1 MLRAGVIAFALLV
14 ACTAPAPTTAVPT
27 PSPTREPG
35 TFAVTALLDL
45 SGSRGPRGDAQR
57 TAMQQWIDA
66 QRGTPRLRVRIVD
79 VAGSDARLLVELK
92 RSADA
97 GEADAFVVGVPA
109 TVDDAL
115 ASVIALVKRPVLFT
129 MPIAAPPDGEA
140 ARWMFGLAPA
150 PDAVARALVDALPS
164 RSTPAV
170 IVSNGTLASGREEL
184 ALATTFR
191 ADARPMPFVLSAA
204 PEVRDTFS
212 QRSKPF
218 FTGSTALFFAGPAS
232 SYLDPQRI
240 VPSADPAVPG
250 LVLLSY
256 LTDATDASRLGDA
269 APGVRWPGLRR
280 PTVSGVGTHAA
291 TATDALA
298 LLAASAD
305 AAGDPER
312 TRARIEGGTFAG
324 IATTYAF
331 SASHHLGVDPRE
343 IALLAWQGGRVVIA
357 R

>member
-1 MLRAGVIAFALLV
+1 
-14 ACTAPAPTTAVPT
+14 
-27 PSPTREPG
+27 
-35 TFAVTALLDL
+35 
-45 SGSRGPRGDAQR
+45 
-57 TAMQQWIDA
+57 MQQWIDA
-66 QRGTPRLRVRIVD
+66 QRGTPRLRLRIVD

-92 RSADA
+92 RAADA
-97 GEADAFVVGVPA
+97 GDTDAFVVGVPA

-115 ASVIALVKRPVLFT
+115 ASAIALSKRPVLFT
-129 MPIAAPPDGEA
+129 LPILEPGGDA
-140 ARWMFGLAPA
+140 ARWTFGLAPA
-150 PDAVARALVDALPS
+150 PDAVARALVDALPA

-170 IVSNGTLASGREEL
+170 VVTNGTLVSGREEL
-184 ALATTFR
+184 ALMATFR
-191 ADARPMPFVLSAA
+191 ADGRPMPFVLSAA

-218 FTGSTALFFAGPAS
+218 FTGSSALFFAGPAS

-240 VPSADPAVPG
+240 IPAADPAVPG

-269 APGVRWPGLRR
+269 APAVRWPGLRR
-280 PTVSGVGTHAA
+280 PSASGLGTHAA
-291 TATDALA
+291 TAADALA

-312 TRARIEGGTFAG
+312 TRTRIEGGTFAG

-331 SASHHLGVDPRE
+331 SSSRHLGVDPRE
-343 IALLAWQGGRVVIA
+343 IALLAWQGGRAVIA